1 MKEEAG
7 NQGKQRHTCERVRE
21 WERSCQTRPKNPTVS
36 TRNWPG
42 HILGFQPPHRSIL
55 VPIWSLKTG
64 HHTLVVI
71 VAEIRRDRCRFKL
84 EKPRPKPIPLPLI
97 LLEFD
102 HVTASLLFPTT
113 PSSIPDHLQSP
124 GVTVS
129 PPANCWKFTASLP
142 HVGTHR
148 RPY

>member
-1 MKEEAG
+1 MKEEG
-7 NQGKQRHTCERVRE
+7 GKQGKQRHTCERVRE
-21 WERSCQTRPKNPTVS
+21 KLSKPTQKPGPFDPKLTRPYLA
-36 TRNWPG
+36 
-42 HILGFQPPHRSIL
+42 ILATPPVKL
-55 VPIWSLKTG
+55 GTNLK
-64 HHTLVVI
+64 LEDRPSYPVVI
-71 VAEIRRDRCRFKL
+71 VAESRRDRRRFKL

-102 HVTASLLFPTT
+102 HATTSLLFPTT

-142 HVGTHR
+142 HVGPHR
-148 RPY
+148 RHY